1 MFKRIIIAT
10 IFIITSLSAQWPFGK
25 DVEWYIEGPK
35 KSWTKRDHD
44 RYYRWRDRLS
54 ASRKAEAA
62 DEQIL
67 PRQKAILNGNK
78 ITTEIWN
85 YGSISSP
92 GNRVTDIVWETLG
105 YGYEFGPFICAK
117 VPLESGHHQDAFY
130 EIVDGDTN
138 WYANMISDGL
148 TSLGG
153 EVSPDGLEFY
163 GWEPLAWNDDFTVPY
178 GDPVSEN
185 IPTSND
191 LDRDGDGK
199 PDSWP
204 FGWYNSN
211 LKDYVWP
218 GALRQGASNSDLES
232 FFVVDDRTNKEF
244 QYYPFEA
251 DSSKRG
257 LGIEIE
263 SRYYQWANP
272 LAEDIIFLIY
282 KVTNKSDKDLNDV
295 TFGMWGDPHVGG
307 PSNWQ
312 DDLSFFDQNLN
323 MVYCWDADG
332 ISDVSGRA
340 PGYFGYKFLE
350 SPGQPYD
357 GIDNDDDGMID
368 ERQDN
373 GIDEDGDWNVEKHD
387 VGIDGVPNTGD
398 EGEDDG
404 LPTPGDPF
412 DPRKPGEP
420 NIDWTD
426 LDESDMVGLTGFAS
440 PPFTSQNRIS
450 NDQFIF
456 ENYLTPGVFDS
467 ANSVQAG
474 DYIFIYSSGPI
485 DLPKKESR
493 RFSIALIVGQDYDD
507 LTLNAVTAQDI
518 YEKN

>member
-1 MFKRIIIAT
+1 MKKIIYLL
-10 IFIITSLSAQWPFGK
+10 FILFLLDSVNAQWPFGEE
-25 DVEWYIEGPK
+25 VEWYINGPK
-35 KSWTKRDHD
+35 KDWSKRDHD
-44 RYYRWRDRLS
+44 RYYRWRDRLYR
-54 ASRKAEAA
+54 SRKAETQ
-62 DEQIL
+62 DDQIL
-67 PRQKAILNGNK
+67 QRQKAILNGNK
-78 ITTEIWN
+78 LTAEIWN

-92 GNRVTDIVWETLG
+92 GNRVTDIVWEGLG

-117 VPLESGHHQDAFY
+117 VPLTSGHHQDAFY
-130 EIVDGDTN
+130 EISGAGDTT
-138 WYANMISDGL
+138 WYARVISDGL

-153 EVSPDGLEFY
+153 EVSANGLEFY

-178 GDPVSEN
+178 GDPLSEN

-244 QYYPFEA
+244 QYYPFVS
-251 DSSKRG
+251 DSTRRG

-282 KVTNKSDKDLNDV
+282 KVTNKSDKDLEDV
-295 TFGMWGDPHVGG
+295 TFGMWGDPHIGG

-312 DDLSFFDQNLN
+312 DDLSYFDKDLN
-323 MVYCWDADG
+323 MVYCWDEDN
-332 ISDVSGRA
+332 ISDVSGKS

-357 GIDNDDDGMID
+357 GIDNDNDGMID

-387 VGIDGVPNTGD
+387 IGIDGVPNTGD
-398 EGEDDG
+398 AGEDDG
-404 LPTPGDPF
+404 
-412 DPRKPGEP
+412 
-420 NIDWTD
+420 
-426 LDESDMVGLTGFAS
+426 
-440 PPFTSQNRIS
+440 
-450 NDQFIF
+450 
-456 ENYLTPGVFDS
+456 
-467 ANSVQAG
+467 
-474 DYIFIYSSGPI
+474 
-485 DLPKKESR
+485 
-493 RFSIALIVGQDYDD
+493 
-507 LTLNAVTAQDI
+507 
-518 YEKN
+518 

>member
-1 MFKRIIIAT
+1 
-10 IFIITSLSAQWPFGK
+10 
-25 DVEWYIEGPK
+25 
-35 KSWTKRDHD
+35 
-44 RYYRWRDRLS
+44 
-54 ASRKAEAA
+54 
-62 DEQIL
+62 
-67 PRQKAILNGNK
+67 
-78 ITTEIWN
+78 
-85 YGSISSP
+85 
-92 GNRVTDIVWETLG
+92 
-105 YGYEFGPFICAK
+105 
-117 VPLESGHHQDAFY
+117 
-130 EIVDGDTN
+130 
-138 WYANMISDGL
+138 MISDGL

-218 GALRQGASNSDLES
+218 GALRQGLQILTWSHFLLLMIEQIRNSNTI
-232 FFVVDDRTNKEF
+232 R
-244 QYYPFEA
+244 
-251 DSSKRG
+251 SKLILQRG

-350 SPGQPYD
+350 SLVSH
-357 GIDNDDDGMID
+357 M
-368 ERQDN
+368 
-373 GIDEDGDWNVEKHD
+373 
-387 VGIDGVPNTGD
+387 
-398 EGEDDG
+398 
-404 LPTPGDPF
+404 
-412 DPRKPGEP
+412 
-420 NIDWTD
+420 
-426 LDESDMVGLTGFAS
+426 MV
-440 PPFTSQNRIS
+440 
-450 NDQFIF
+450 
-456 ENYLTPGVFDS
+456 
-467 ANSVQAG
+467 
-474 DYIFIYSSGPI
+474 
-485 DLPKKESR
+485 
-493 RFSIALIVGQDYDD
+493 LIMMMMV
-507 LTLNAVTAQDI
+507 
-518 YEKN
+518 

>member
-1 MFKRIIIAT
+1 MKKIIYILCVLGLFAT
-10 IFIITSLSAQWPFGK
+10 ANAQWPFGK
-25 DVEWYIEGPK
+25 DVEWYINGPK
-35 KSWTKRDHD
+35 KEWSKRDHD
-44 RYYRWRDRLS
+44 RYYRWRDRLY
-54 ASRKAEAA
+54 ASRQTESM

-67 PRQKAILNGNK
+67 QRQKAILNGNK
-78 ITTEIWN
+78 ITAEIWN

-117 VPLESGHHQDAFY
+117 VPLESGHHQDAFF
-130 EIVDGDTN
+130 EVVGGDTM
-138 WYANMISDGL
+138 WYARVISDGL

-218 GALRQGASNSDLES
+218 GALRQGSSNSDLES

-244 QYYPFEA
+244 QYYPFA
-251 DSSKRG
+251 NDSSRQG

-282 KVTNKSDKDLNDV
+282 KVTNKSDKDLEDV
-295 TFGMWGDPHVGG
+295 TFGMWGDPHIGG

-312 DDLSFFDQNLN
+312 DDL
-323 MVYCWDADG
+323 
-332 ISDVSGRA
+332 
-340 PGYFGYKFLE
+340 
-350 SPGQPYD
+350 
-357 GIDNDDDGMID
+357 
-368 ERQDN
+368 
-373 GIDEDGDWNVEKHD
+373 
-387 VGIDGVPNTGD
+387 
-398 EGEDDG
+398 
-404 LPTPGDPF
+404 
-412 DPRKPGEP
+412 
-420 NIDWTD
+420 
-426 LDESDMVGLTGFAS
+426 
-440 PPFTSQNRIS
+440 
-450 NDQFIF
+450 
-456 ENYLTPGVFDS
+456 
-467 ANSVQAG
+467 
-474 DYIFIYSSGPI
+474 
-485 DLPKKESR
+485 
-493 RFSIALIVGQDYDD
+493 
-507 LTLNAVTAQDI
+507 
-518 YEKN
+518 